1 MKTLVAL
8 IGLVLIFEGLP
19 YLAFP
24 EAMQNWL
31 KQLSEARPAVLRV
44 IGGAAVLAGL
54 LLCYLARRTG
64 VLGN

>member
-1 MKTLVAL
+1 MKTFIAL

-19 YLAFP
+19 YLSFP

-44 IGGAAVLAGL
+44 IGGMAVVVGL
-54 LLCYLARRTG
+54 LLCYLARRTEL
-64 VLGN
+64 LG